1 MTQSTFIQR
10 IAEYIQNH
18 YDLQTQDVTVVF
30 PNKRAAYH
38 LRNAFKES
46 CQQTIWLPQTI
57 SIEEAVTQWSGIN
70 LADNIE
76 LLFEL
81 IDIDAELHS
90 GQSRDLSVFGSQAA
104 QMAKDF
110 DEIDQYGIDAK
121 SVFNYVLEN
130 KKLGLWDFDTLKTK
144 EKEQKYLSFF
154 HSLYDY
160 YLRLRARLTEKGI
173 GYYGMITRHLAEM
186 AKAELEEKVGEGHIV
201 FAGFNAL
208 TATEESIFDTLVKSG
223 KAKVLFDYDSYYV
236 DDPNNEAGF
245 FARKHMKRH
254 PEWMADGLTNRLTTE
269 AKTLHIISA
278 SGNALQAKALQAKLE
293 QSSDANQAVI
303 LADEHLLVPVL
314 NAIPDHEVYRDFKV
328 SMGYPIVNT
337 PIHQFVKA
345 YLMLSRRN
353 TLKRNISEGGTQREA
368 TGWYIWH
375 IVRLM
380 ELEIIRIVFPKNETI
395 AFNRWKSEAIG
406 SGKFIFEAA
415 DIDSLT
421 DMPNLQSFL
430 RIILTTDK
438 EPLKVLAAIN
448 QSLSFLSATLMARPD
463 KDTMTFLLNQLGET
477 GKMVSRLTQIAER
490 NASYVN
496 DLQSIE
502 ILYRLLSAGTT
513 LKWSSSNVE
522 GLQIMGML
530 ETRNLDFKRLHV
542 LSVNEGILPPDKPQG
557 SFIPQFIR
565 YAYGLPGYA
574 ESQAVV
580 AYHFYHLLQNG
591 EDIHLYYNNLSETSG
606 GEASRF
612 ILQVKHEL
620 SRNANITISEEQ
632 FACVPKSSVETKALS
647 ASKDKALERLHY
659 IIEEKGL
666 SPSALST
673 YLNCP
678 LKYHLRYIAQIEDS
692 SVEED
697 VGVNDIGTVIHD
709 TLELLLTDYLPR
721 DGQQQVIDKALF
733 DNVVLPRWK
742 DKMEEAIANKFPNGF
757 PDVGFNYLNRV
768 TIEQQLKSYLA
779 YTSKQLENGS
789 LSILETEGEL
799 KATLRSPQA
808 NCVFYG
814 RADRI
819 DQFEG
824 LTRVIDYKTGHVETS
839 DLRLP
844 VRHSGESDL
853 DYLRQIPDK
862 ALQLLIYKYLY
873 LKGHPTLQPEQV
885 TAAIHGLRY
894 TSGIEFCLTKASPT
908 KADTDA
914 DSSFLDDST
923 FITDMEAMLEAVVD
937 EMLDPTIPFSQTTDD
952 KKCGYCEFKTI
963 CSRNAPK

>member
-10 IAEYIQNH
+10 IAEYIQTH
-18 YDLQTQDVTVVF
+18 YNLQTQDVTVVF

-70 LADNIE
+70 LADNID

-81 IDIDAELHS
+81 IDINAELHS

-144 EKEQKYLSFF
+144 EKEQKYLNFF

-160 YLRLRARLTEKGI
+160 YLRLRARLTEKGL
-173 GYYGMITRHLAEM
+173 GYYGMITRHLAETP
-186 AKAELEEKVGEGHIV
+186 KAELQEKVGEGHIV

-245 FARKHMKRH
+245 FARKHRKRH

-278 SGNALQAKALQAKLE
+278 SGNTLQAKALQAKLE

-337 PIHQFVKA
+337 PVHQFVKA
-345 YLMLSRRN
+345 HLMLSRRN
-353 TLKRNISEGGTQREA
+353 TLKRNISEGGTQRVA

-380 ELEIIRIVFPKNETI
+380 QLEIIRIVFPKTETI

-430 RIILTTDK
+430 RILLTTDK

-490 NASYVN
+490 NVSYVN

-620 SRNANITISEEQ
+620 TRNANITISEEQ
-632 FACVPKSSVETKALS
+632 FACVAKSSVETKALS

-673 YLNCP
+673 YLNCS
-678 LKYHLRYIAQIEDS
+678 LKYHLRYIAQIEDN

-721 DGQQQVIDKALF
+721 NGQQQMIDKALF
-733 DNVVLPRWK
+733 DNVILPRWK

-789 LSILETEGEL
+789 LSIIETEGEL
-799 KATLRSPQA
+799 KATLSIPRA

-824 LTRVIDYKTGHVETS
+824 MTRVIDYKTGHVETS

-937 EMLDPTIPFSQTTDD
+937 EMLDPTIPFTQTTDD

-963 CSRNAPK
+963 CRRNAPK

>member
-1 MTQSTFIQR
+1 MNHETFIQR
-10 IAEYIQNH
+10 IAQYIQSH
-18 YDLQTQDVTVVF
+18 YDLQKQEVTVVF
-30 PNKRAAYH
+30 PNKRAAHH
-38 LRNAFKES
+38 LRNAFRES
-46 CQQTIWLPQTI
+46 CRQTIWLPQII
-57 SIEEAVTQWSGIN
+57 SIEEAVSEWSGIS
-70 LADNIE
+70 LADNID

-81 IDIDAELHS
+81 IDIDAELHN
-90 GQSRDLSVFGSQAA
+90 GQSSDLSVFGSQAA

-110 DEIDQYGIDAK
+110 DEIDQYGINAK

-144 EKEQKYLSFF
+144 EKEQRYLRFF

-160 YLRLRARLTEKGI
+160 YLRLRSRLTEQKK

-186 AKAELEEKVGEGHIV
+186 DKGELQDKAGNGYVL

-208 TATEESIFDTLVKSG
+208 TATEESIIDTLVKCG
-223 KAKVLFDYDSYYV
+223 KAKVLFDYDAYYV

-245 FARKHMKRH
+245 FARKHKNRH
-254 PEWMADGLTNRLTTE
+254 PEWMADGLTHRLTTE
-269 AKTLHIISA
+269 AKTIHIISA

-293 QSSDANQAVI
+293 QSSDANQVVI

-314 NAIPDHEVYRDFKV
+314 NAIPDHEAYRDFKV
-328 SMGYPIVNT
+328 SMGYPLANT
-337 PIHQFVKA
+337 PVHQFVKA
-345 YLMLSRRN
+345 YLSLSRRN
-353 TLKRNISEGGTQREA
+353 LLKRNISEGGTQREA
-368 TGWYIWH
+368 KGWYIWH
-375 IVRLM
+375 IIRLL
-380 ELEIIRIVFPKNETI
+380 ELEICRIVFPKTETV
-395 AFNRWKSEAIG
+395 AFNRWKSEAIS

-415 DIDSLT
+415 DIDAM
-421 DMPNLQSFL
+421 DAMPNLQGFL
-430 RIILTTDK
+430 RILLTTEK

-448 QSLSFLSATLMARPD
+448 QSLSFLSTTLMARPD
-463 KDTMTFLLNQLGET
+463 KDKMVFLLNQLGET
-477 GKMVSRLTQIAER
+477 GKMISRLAQIAER
-490 NASYVN
+490 NAAYVN

-502 ILYRLLSAGTT
+502 ILYRLLSASSS
-513 LKWSSSNVE
+513 LKWDSSHVD

-542 LSVNEGILPPDKPQG
+542 VSVNEGILPPGKPQG

-565 YAYGLPGYA
+565 FAYGLPGYA

-591 EDIHLYYNNLSETSG
+591 EDIHLYYNNLGETSG

-612 ILQVKHEL
+612 ILQIKHEL
-620 SRNANITISEEQ
+620 ARNANITIEEEQ
-632 FACVPKSSVETKALS
+632 FASVAKSSIETKSLS
-647 ASKDKALERLHY
+647 ASKDNAFERLHY

-709 TLELLLTDYLPR
+709 TLELLLADYLPHN
-721 DGQQQVIDKALF
+721 GQLQIVDKALF
-733 DNVVLPRWK
+733 DTAILPRWK
-742 DKMEEAIANKFPNGF
+742 DKLEEAIANKFPNGF

-779 YTSKQLENGS
+779 YTSKQLESSS
-789 LSILETEGEL
+789 LSVIETEGEL
-799 KATLRSPQA
+799 RATLRIPQA

-824 LTRVIDYKTGHVETS
+824 RIRVIDYKTGHVETT

-844 VRHSGESDL
+844 VRHGGESDL

-862 ALQLLIYKYLY
+862 ALQLLIYKYMF

-894 TSGIEFCLTKASPT
+894 TSGIEFSLTKATPT
-908 KADTDA
+908 KADADA
-914 DSSFLDDST
+914 DSSFLDDTT
-923 FITDMEAMLEAVVD
+923 FIPDMEAMLSAVVE
-937 EMLDPTIPFSQTTDD
+937 EMLDPEVPFTQATDD

-963 CSRNAPK
+963 CRRNAPK